1 MQEYNV
7 AVLQGVRMK
16 RSTGPRTTAE
26 LSHSFH
32 RRLNAYALAASAAG
46 VGMLALTP
54 TAEAKI
60 VFTRV
65 HKTIPYNHD
74 PLFFDVNND
83 GVNDFALTG
92 RLATTT
98 SGKLASLNVYAA
110 HADNAVWS
118 VQSRGHH
125 CAAAV
130 PTGKLIGE
138 KREFSPNQ
146 LVMFFID
153 TQFDSGSNYCPWFGV
168 RYSYLGLKIEINGK
182 RHYGW
187 ARVNFLAHTT
197 VLAGYAY
204 ETIPDK
210 PIHAGW
216 TKGATD
222 ESGQE
227 DLNPT
232 ASLADPILQTP
243 TATLGALALG
253 APGLFVWRRKE
264 SAIEGN

>member
-46 VGMLALTP
+46 VGMLALAP
-54 TAEAKI
+54 TAAAKI

-65 HKTIPYNHD
+65 HKTIPYNHG

-83 GVNDFALTG
+83 GVNDFALRG
-92 RLATTT
+92 RLTSTT
-98 SGKLASLNVYAA
+98 SGKFAKLNVYAA
-110 HADNAVWS
+110 HAGNAVWS

-125 CAAAV
+125 CASAV

-138 KREFSPNQ
+138 KRKFSPDK
-146 LVMFFID
+146 LLMFLIE
-153 TQFDSGSNYCPWFGV
+153 TLAGSGPNYCPWIGV

-182 RHYGW
+182 IHYGW

-197 VLAGYAY
+197 VLAGLRLRNH
-204 ETIPDK
+204 P
-210 PIHAGW
+210 
-216 TKGATD
+216 
-222 ESGQE
+222 
-227 DLNPT
+227 
-232 ASLADPILQTP
+232 
-243 TATLGALALG
+243 
-253 APGLFVWRRKE
+253 
-264 SAIEGN
+264 